1 MKQLT
6 FGDILEFAEVLKKE
20 KGLAEEELK
29 ELPVY
34 IGDDDELNGIHCG
47 WALDVVDADTN
58 DENVMY
64 LVDMINEDSGNI
76 KLEKGKAILMS

>member
-6 FGDILEFAEVLKKE
+6 LGQILDYVKKLQDEGMTLKE
-20 KGLAEEELK
+20 IK

-47 WALDVVDADTN
+47 WYVEVIDADN
-58 DENVMY
+58 DDEDIQY
-64 LVDMINEDSGNI
+64 LIEMINEDRGNNEI
-76 KLEKGKAILMS
+76 IGKAILIS

>member
-20 KGLAEEELK
+20 KGLTEAELK

-47 WALDVVDADTN
+47 WNCSIVDAD
-58 DENVMY
+58 DEEDELIVE
-64 LVDMINEDSGNI
+64 MINERRGNY
-76 KLEKGKAILMS
+76 KLEGRDSAILIS

>member
-6 FGDILEFAEVLKKE
+6 LGDILEFAEVLRKE
-20 KGLAEEELK
+20 KGLAYEEIK

-47 WALDVVDADTN
+47 WNCSIVDAD
-58 DENVMY
+58 DEEDEWCVE
-64 LVDMINEDSGNI
+64 LINERRGNY
-76 KLEKGKAILMS
+76 KLEGNDSAILIS